1 MKSALSQV
9 LKDEDKRR
17 LYDQV
22 IVPSSLRVVSIL
34 SLMEYPCMLS
44 MLYGLLNVSF
54 SLILFGATITWVKFG
69 IKSKILSESL
79 SRL

>member
-22 IVPSSLRVVSIL
+22 IVPSSLHVVSIL
-34 SLMEYPCMLS
+34 SLMEYPCDVV
-44 MLYGLLNVSF
+44 NVVWLIECVFF
-54 SLILFGATITWVKFG
+54 SN
-69 IKSKILSESL
+69 SL
-79 SRL
+79 WRYYYLGEIWYKE